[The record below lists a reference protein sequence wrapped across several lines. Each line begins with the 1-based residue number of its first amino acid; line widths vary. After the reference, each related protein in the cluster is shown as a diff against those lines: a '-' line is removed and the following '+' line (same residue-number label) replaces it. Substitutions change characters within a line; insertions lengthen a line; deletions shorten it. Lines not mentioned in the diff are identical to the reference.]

1 MRNEVTCSTIPAGQY
16 PLIAGN
22 AVRWSRSLS
31 MRMSDPIAWYRIGV
45 ARVSR
50 PYRPS
55 TDGTTGDNDAYS
67 VCSTVIY
74 NTYLFIYLT

>member
-1 MRNEVTCSTIPAGQY
+1 
-16 PLIAGN
+16 
-22 AVRWSRSLS
+22 

-55 TDGTTGDNDAYS
+55 TGGTTGDNDAYS
-67 VCSTVIY
+67 DCSTVIY